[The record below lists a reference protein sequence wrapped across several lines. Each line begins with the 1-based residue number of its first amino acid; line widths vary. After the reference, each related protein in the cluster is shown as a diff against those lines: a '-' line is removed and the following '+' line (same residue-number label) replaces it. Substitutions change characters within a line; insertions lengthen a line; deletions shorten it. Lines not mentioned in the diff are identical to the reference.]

1 MLEIEHTKIVSPFS
15 IGKKRQIRRNHQGNE
30 KIGIFSEN
38 GGNMEKVAKNIS
50 LKGKRLRHKLTL
62 TDLAFA
68 VNTSASHLSR
78 IESGETMLTANM
90 AERLDHVYGDKES
103 TEILQT
109 ILEDR
114 EKLKMIKEIDE
125 ILTSN
130 SYKMSRL
137 AIQTIDSFMRFVFNM
152 SPELPDF
159 VKETSLPEPV
169 LTKQSPSGSWTWV
182 KRELNT
188 ELKVLGIP
196 INRVHISRSMAVD
209 MGTSKIWNT
218 ETEMFTSFLDPD
230 PEQMLS
236 TVTPIT
242 KDLLE
247 LAPNGGVVHWDAINK
262 LREDK
267 HIPSNTLVNHFL
279 FGNDQIVFVPLEN
292 LENRKVFLSVAG
304 PSFDYDEY
312 ELIRATA
319 MNFMSRYM

>member
-1 MLEIEHTKIVSPFS
+1 
-15 IGKKRQIRRNHQGNE
+15 
-30 KIGIFSEN
+30 
-38 GGNMEKVAKNIS
+38 MEKVARNIS

-137 AIQTIDSFMRFVFNM
+137 AIQTIDSFIRFVFNI

-169 LTKQSPSGSWTWV
+169 STKQSPAGVWTWV

-196 INRVHISRSMAVD
+196 INRVHISRSSAVEI
-209 MGTSKIWNT
+209 SNQKIWAT
-218 ETEMFTSFLDPD
+218 ETEMFTTFAESGDGN
-230 PEQMLS
+230 EMLK

-247 LAPNGGVVHWDAINK
+247 LAPNGGVINWDQINRH
-262 LREDK
+262 REENQ
-267 HIPSNTLVNHFL
+267 ISVTPLVNHFL
-279 FGNDQIVFVPLEN
+279 FGNDQMVFCPLIN
-292 LENRKVFLSVAG
+292 LENKKVFLTVSGA
-304 PSFDYDEY
+304 SFDYDQY